1 MAKQTINIGTNPDDG
16 TGDLLRDAFSK
27 INDNFTEVYTELG
40 GDTPSG
46 IKFTG
51 TTISTDATNQ
61 DLTIDP
67 NGTGKLIVTGNQEIS
82 NDLHVKGDLQV
93 DLTSTLTGATSLGST
108 LSVTGA
114 TTLSSTLAVTSTS
127 SFTGAATFNG
137 TLIANGNTDI
147 GDTTAD
153 TLTVTARI
161 DSSLLPI
168 NGSTY
173 NIGSSSLRWA
183 TGYFADLDV
192 SGNITLGGNLVG
204 GDAGSDTITIN
215 GVISSNMI
223 PSAAST
229 YNIGSSGSPWSNVYS
244 DTFTGALTGTVTGD
258 VTGNI
263 TSTGTSTFTSIDVNG
278 GAIDGT
284 PIGATTPS
292 SGVFTSVYVDNL
304 QIDGNTI
311 YASSGDIIL
320 NAVGNI
326 DFGNNRLTGVGT
338 PTANTDAVN
347 KQYVDAITTAG
358 FTLVDDGSVSTIIGG
373 SETLAI
379 IGSGS
384 VTTSLSGDT
393 LTINSADTLASV
405 TGRGATT
412 TAIVTVGS
420 LRTDGIQ
427 INDNNV
433 ETTRSNDNLNLRT
446 SGSGSIILDADV
458 TITGTLTGVSLGIF
472 NVVEDT
478 TPQLGGALDLNS
490 NNISGT
496 GNINITGDITSS
508 NVITADRVSTDGIS
522 VFDNVVRTTR
532 SNDDL
537 VLNPAGTG
545 YVDVSATKVINMAD
559 PTNPQ
564 DAATKAYV
572 DSQAHGP
579 SWQSVIVADGST
591 VTSAVSGNGY
601 FIDTTSFAHTIQL
614 PGSPSFGDEITIID
628 YAGTADTNNITVDR
642 NGNAIQG
649 LASNLT
655 VSTERAGLTLVY
667 SGASQG
673 WLKKYN

>member
-67 NGTGKLIVTGNQEIS
+67 NGTGKLIVTGDQEIS
-82 NDLHVKGDLQV
+82 NDLHVKGDLLV

-114 TTLSSTLAVTSTS
+114 TTLSSTLAVSSTST
-127 SFTGAATFNG
+127 FTGAATFNG

-183 TGYFADLDV
+183 TGYFTDLDV
-192 SGNITLGGNLVG
+192 SGNITLGGNLIG

-215 GVISSNMI
+215 GVIASDML
-223 PSAAST
+223 PGTAST
-229 YNIGSSGSPWSNVYS
+229 YDIGSSGSPWSNVYS
-244 DTFTGALTGTVTGD
+244 DTFTGGLTGTVTGD

-292 SGVFTSVYVDNL
+292 TGVFTSVYIDNL

-311 YASSGDIIL
+311 YAASGDIIL

-358 FTLVDDGSVSTIIGG
+358 FTLVDDGSSSTIIGG

-384 VTTSLSGDT
+384 VTTILSGDT
-393 LTINSADTLASV
+393 LTINSADTLADVVARGSNANAGITVRNV
-405 TGRGATT
+405 TTDGMYLNDNTIST
-412 TAIVTVGS
+412 TA
-420 LRTDGIQ
+420 
-427 INDNNV
+427 
-433 ETTRSNDNLNLRT
+433 SNADLELRT
-446 SGSGSIILDADV
+446 SGIGSIILDADV
-458 TITGTLTGVSLGIF
+458 TITGTLSGVSLGIT

-478 TPQLGGALDLNS
+478 TPQLGGNLDSQYYDISNVGTITFDGLRIYD
-490 NNISGT
+490 NNIFGTRSNENIIFAPAGT
-496 GNINITGDITSS
+496 GNI
-508 NVITADRVSTDGIS
+508 
-522 VFDNVVRTTR
+522 
-532 SNDDL
+532 
-537 VLNPAGTG
+537 
-545 YVDVSATKVINMAD
+545 DVSSSKIVELAD

-572 DSQAHGP
+572 DSHGTT
-579 SWQSVIVADGST
+579 WESVIVADGST
-591 VTSAVSGNGY
+591 ITAAVSGRGY

-614 PGSPSFGDEITIID
+614 PGSPSFGDEISIID
-628 YAGTADTNNITVDR
+628 YAGSSDTNNITVDR

-649 LASNLT
+649 LASDLT
-655 VSTERAGLTLVY
+655 VNTERAGLTLVY